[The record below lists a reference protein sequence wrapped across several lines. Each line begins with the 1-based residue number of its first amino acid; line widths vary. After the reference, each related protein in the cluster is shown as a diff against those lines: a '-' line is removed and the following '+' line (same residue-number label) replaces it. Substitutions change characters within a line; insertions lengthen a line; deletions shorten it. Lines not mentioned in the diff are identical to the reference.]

1 MRGLV
6 FVGALGLGLLWGAG
20 CAVGITGD
28 PTEDDDGGTPTVD
41 GSASAT
47 TTRPD
52 GSSSPQDATPEA
64 QPPADVIVPPLDS
77 GGDSG
82 GCSGGLVINEVQ
94 TESATNAN
102 HEFVE
107 IYNPNTCDV
116 PLEGWTL
123 KYSAASGSTPSTF
136 FTGLASHKVLA
147 KGYFVVACDDYTTV
161 AKSAT
166 YPAGQLAAE
175 NGQVGLFN
183 KIDAQVDAVGYGS
196 ITMKRLTEGNAATT
210 PGAPPRS
217 VQRTP
222 NGADTNNN
230 QVDFRAATPSPNGP
244 TL

>member
-107 IYNPNTCDV
+107 LYNPNTCDV
-116 PLEGWTL
+116 ALEGWTL

-147 KGYFVVACDDYTTV
+147 KGYFVVACADYTSI
-161 AKSAT
+161 AKNVT
-166 YPAGQLAAE
+166 YTGGKFQAD
-175 NGQVGLFN
+175 NGQIGLFN
-183 KIDAQVDAVGYGS
+183 KLDQRVDGVGYGS
-196 ITMKRLTEGNAATT
+196 IDTADRVLTEPHVAEV
-210 PGAPPRS
+210 S
-217 VQRTP
+217 VTVRKPHVAIPHTVAESAVTLRRT
-222 NGADTNNN
+222 
-230 QVDFRAATPSPNGP
+230 R
-244 TL
+244 